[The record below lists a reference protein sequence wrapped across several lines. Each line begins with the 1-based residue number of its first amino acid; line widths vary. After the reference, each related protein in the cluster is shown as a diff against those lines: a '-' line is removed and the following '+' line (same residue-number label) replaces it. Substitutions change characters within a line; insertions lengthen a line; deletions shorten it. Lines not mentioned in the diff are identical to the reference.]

1 MFRAVSV
8 LLSPPLLCPQHLW
21 PMSPDVPFNR
31 HIVNIAKSILEEL
44 GANFTAVHIRR
55 GDKVRK
61 ASRWPHL
68 DNDTSPER

>member
-1 MFRAVSV
+1 
-8 LLSPPLLCPQHLW
+8 
-21 PMSPDVPFNR
+21 MSPDVPFNR